1 MLRTDARGRERGR
14 RGLSQV
20 QGLLLKILRTDSV
33 RLQRVNSDSI
43 ADKLFLGSDRSFLAF
58 QPNLNAP
65 VPQAVTVVKSL
76 IASSALCFGYSLSR
90 KTKHP

>member
-20 QGLLLKILRTDSV
+20 QGLLLKMLRTDSV
-33 RLQRVNSDSI
+33 SLQRVNSDI
-43 ADKLFLGSDRSFLAF
+43 ADKLFLGSDPSFLAF